1 MLATCDGPVVF
12 NGYMKRLFLLS
23 GTAAALGAGLM
34 AGPGSAKVIE
44 LGAPRTA
51 VAAPPPCTTNS
62 NPGPGGVPKCPGGV
76 LAKNYGIL
84 LTRVTALPT
93 LADGASY
100 PTMAP
105 KTGRIV
111 AFTVG
116 LSALDTNRTERRY
129 EIQQADLS
137 YGGTTRV
144 QLTVLRRVGSKKDN
158 AWKVAAQSATIHVQP
173 YLGLVVQIPLNKT
186 LPVRR
191 GDAVAL
197 TSPTWLPVLV
207 LSQDSKRFAYRQ
219 SRRAGCPVPP
229 VQDQAQVKV
238 GEKTKYKCDY
248 PGTRLAYSVTEVTS
262 TPYPKHYVHAPDQR
276 LAAVARHQAPS
287 AMPLVT
293 GGAGL

>member
-1 MLATCDGPVVF
+1 
-12 NGYMKRLFLLS
+12 MKRLFMLS

-34 AGPGSAKVIE
+34 AGPASAKVVE

-62 NPGPGGVPKCPGGV
+62 NPGPGGKPKCPGGV
-76 LAKNYGIL
+76 PAVNYGIL

-93 LADGASY
+93 LSDGSAY
-100 PTMAP
+100 PTMAEAA
-105 KTGRIV
+105 GRIV

-129 EIQQADLS
+129 EIQQADQG

-144 QLTVLRRVGSKKDN
+144 QLTVLHRVGSKRSN
-158 AWKVAAQSATIHVQP
+158 TWKVTAQSGAFHVQP

-186 LPVRR
+186 LSVRR

-197 TSPTWLPVLV
+197 TSPTWAPVLT
-207 LSQDSKRFAYRQ
+207 LSQDSKKFAYRQ
-219 SRRAGCPVPP
+219 SRRAGCPRPP
-229 VQDQAQVKV
+229 MQDQAQLRV
-238 GEKTKYKCDY
+238 GDKTKYKCDY
-248 PGTRLAYSVTEVTS
+248 AGTRVAYSVTEVTS
-262 TPYPKHYVHAPDQR
+262 TPYPKNYVHAPDQPS
-276 LAAVARHQAPS
+276 ANVTAYHAPS